1 MGEAM
6 GGRRRPAPR
15 PCPGFPRSRE
25 RRWGGGGGG
34 RGGGVGGGE
43 DGEAVLSSS
52 SSLNNSNNK
61 QTGEQWETSLQIL
74 LWYEIY

>member
-1 MGEAM
+1 MGV
-6 GGRRRPAPR
+6 
-15 PCPGFPRSRE
+15 
-25 RRWGGGGGG
+25 W
-34 RGGGVGGGE
+34 VGE